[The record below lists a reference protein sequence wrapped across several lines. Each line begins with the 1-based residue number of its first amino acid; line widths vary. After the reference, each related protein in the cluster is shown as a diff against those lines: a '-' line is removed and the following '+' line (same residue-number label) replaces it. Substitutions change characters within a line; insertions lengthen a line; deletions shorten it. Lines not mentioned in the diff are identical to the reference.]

1 MATLT
6 KKYNNLNEK
15 SLKGYLLIN
24 IREKHIIE
32 LAKNMLNPE
41 YNIIPLEY
49 IDEKIRL
56 ESIQK
61 KIEYVNNTES
71 RIKYLSNILMKECSK
86 GTSKIISEMCN

>member
-1 MATLT
+1 MSN
-6 KKYNNLNEK
+6 KQINRLNEK
-15 SLKGYLLIN
+15 SLQGNILIE
-24 IREKHIIE
+24 IRNKHVESIVKKIF
-32 LAKNMLNPE
+32 NPE

-61 KIEYVNNTES
+61 KIEYVNNNES

>member
-1 MATLT
+1 MSN
-6 KKYNNLNEK
+6 KQINRLNEK
-15 SLKGYLLIN
+15 SLKGNLLIE
-24 IREKHIIE
+24 IRNKHVETIV
-32 LAKNMLNPE
+32 KTMLDPK

-61 KIEYVNNTES
+61 QIEYVNNNES
-71 RIKYLSNILMKECSK
+71 RITYLSNILMKECSK

>member
-1 MATLT
+1 MSN
-6 KKYNNLNEK
+6 KQINRLNEK
-15 SLKGYLLIN
+15 SLQGNILIE
-24 IREKHIIE
+24 IRNKHVESIVKKIC
-32 LAKNMLNPE
+32 NPE

>member
-1 MATLT
+1 MSN
-6 KKYNNLNEK
+6 KQINRLNEK
-15 SLKGYLLIN
+15 SLQGNILIE
-24 IREKHIIE
+24 IRNKHVESIVKKIF
-32 LAKNMLNPE
+32 NPE

-61 KIEYVNNTES
+61 QIEYINNNES
-71 RIKYLSNILMKECSK
+71 RIKYLTNILMKECSK